1 MPLSVRCGT
10 DLIKINRISM
20 AVQRH
25 GQPFLDRI
33 WTRQEQADCLPDGHL
48 TAAGAASLAARFAAK
63 EAVAKALG
71 TGIGQA
77 GIRWTDLSVH
87 RSSSGEPAV
96 LLAHAALDA
105 FRNLGGRSISIS
117 LSHENDLAM
126 AFCVLLH
133 KEQASRKIRPGA
145 ARKPIHEK

>member
-1 MPLSVRCGT
+1 MALSVRCGT

-25 GQPFLDRI
+25 GQLFLDRI

-63 EAVAKALG
+63 EAAAKALG

-77 GIRWTDLSVH
+77 GVRWTDLAVH
-87 RSSSGEPAV
+87 RAISGEPAMQ
-96 LLAHAALDA
+96 LTHAALDA
-105 FRNLGGRSISIS
+105 YRGLGGQSISIS
-117 LSHENDLAM
+117 LSHENDFAM

-133 KEQASRKIRPGA
+133 KKSRSKKNPPRGG
-145 ARKPIHEK
+145 KDIHS